1 MAKIDLEKLFCD
13 ILKYSQRHGDYIQ
26 ISDIE
31 MALKEQGF
39 KYEDGKMVKIKQG
52 SDNSFKEKVE
62 KFMLDNAAYLLGA
75 NSEDT
80 TLFVAKHFFKLG
92 EEEGRNYLHI
102 EALLTADKL
111 ASAEM
116 TGRLKERNDIISHP
130 EKYGL
135 EKPVGKNIITP
146 KKDWAEISFGAKDS
160 ELIEERYYIH
170 QGCYVEIK
178 DGYVAI
184 KKSDEN
190 KEEKI

>member
-13 ILKYSQRHGDYIQ
+13 ILKYSQRHGDCIQ

-92 EEEGRNYLHI
+92 EEKGRKYLHI

-146 KKDWAEISFGAKDS
+146 PKKIG
-160 ELIEERYYIH
+160 L
-170 QGCYVEIK
+170 
-178 DGYVAI
+178 
-184 KKSDEN
+184 KSLLAQ
-190 KEEKI
+190 KIVS

>member
-1 MAKIDLEKLFCD
+1 ME
-13 ILKYSQRHGDYIQ
+13 
-26 ISDIE
+26 
-31 MALKEQGF
+31 
-39 KYEDGKMVKIKQG
+39 
-52 SDNSFKEKVE
+52 
-62 KFMLDNAAYLLGA
+62 A

-80 TLFVAKHFFKLG
+80 ILFVAKHFFKLG
-92 EEEGRNYLHI
+92 EEEGRKYLHI

-160 ELIEERYYIH
+160 ELIEERYYISK
-170 QGCYVEIK
+170 GCYVEVR

>member
-1 MAKIDLEKLFCD
+1 MEKIDLEKLFCD

-62 KFMLDNAAYLLGA
+62 KFMLDNAAYLLEA

-80 TLFVAKHFFKLG
+80 ILFVAKHFFKLG
-92 EEEGRNYLHI
+92 EEEGRKYLHI

-116 TGRLKERNDIISHP
+116 TGRLKKETILLVTQRNMDLRS
-130 EKYGL
+130 L
-135 EKPVGKNIITP
+135 L
-146 KKDWAEISFGAKDS
+146 AK
-160 ELIEERYYIH
+160 I
-170 QGCYVEIK
+170 
-178 DGYVAI
+178 
-184 KKSDEN
+184 
-190 KEEKI
+190 